1 MSKTIMLGAG
11 ALLACGIAG
20 YVACDTEDAAGGRS
34 SGLEL
39 HIQPEVDFPLRDN
52 PSSRPTAILIA
63 VGGVSAHHVQEGW
76 VDIWATASI
85 DLLAPEQAIPTI
97 LNAARMPEGR
107 YDELRFDVVYAGVR
121 VDRKWYPL
129 EIPSGDESGFKVHTG
144 FCMVEG
150 DATSVE
156 LDWNVDESLHY
167 NEERGYWLTPSIET
181 FSPPTCADD
190 LRTPPRS

>member
-1 MSKTIMLGAG
+1 MSNKIMLGA
-11 ALLACGIAG
+11 AAILACGIAG
-20 YVACDTEDAAGGRS
+20 YVACDSEDAEGERES
-34 SGLEL
+34 KLEVT
-39 HIQPEVDFPLRDN
+39 IKPEVEFPLRDN
-52 PSSRPTAILIA
+52 PSSKPSSIVLA
-63 VGGVSAHHVQEGW
+63 VSGVSAHHLEKGW

-97 LNAARMPEGR
+97 LNGARMPEGI

-129 EIPSGDESGFKVHTG
+129 EIPSAEESGLKVHTR
-144 FCMVEG
+144 FCMVDG
-150 DATSVE
+150 DAASVE
-156 LDWNVDESLHY
+156 LDWDVDESLHY
-167 NEERGYWLTPSIET
+167 SEERGYWLTPSIET